1 MATLAIRFTDN
12 IYRDIEKGNSIYF
25 NGGQNLGGLCA
36 WKIVGAD
43 SYSTEEEIEEAAK
56 RTAEMI
62 ARNTYGGYSSS
73 SEYSI
78 IKGNYVGNGNDGIL
92 LADVE
97 LISNHIL

>member
-1 MATLAIRFTDN
+1 METLAIRFTNN
-12 IYRDIEKGNSIYF
+12 IYRDIEEGNSTYF

-36 WKIVGAD
+36 WNIVGVD

-62 ARNTYGGYSSS
+62 AKNTYGGYSSS

-78 IKGNYVGNGNDGIL
+78 IKGSYLGNGNDGIL
-92 LADVE
+92 LGDVE
-97 LISNHIL
+97 LISNHTL

>member
-1 MATLAIRFTDN
+1 METLAIRFTDN
-12 IYRDIEKGNSIYF
+12 IYRDIEEGNSSYF
-25 NGGQNLGGLCA
+25 NGGQKLAGLCA
-36 WKIVGAD
+36 WNVPGVD
-43 SYSTEEEIEEAAK
+43 SYSSEEEIEEASK

-62 ARNTYGGYSSS
+62 ARNSYGGYSSS

-78 IKGNYVGNGNDGIL
+78 IKGTYVGNGNDGIL